1 MSSKE
6 KNLNRRRSLGVA
18 RAWKHEKGLVCQGR
32 GTREWVLWEQKDMLD
47 NGRVKGYQGH
57 HMKSV
62 ARYPEYADDPNNI
75 QFLCGT
81 PENNEH
87 LRAHGGDYRNE
98 TNSMYDVYTG
108 RMIPLPAGRPRPLPV
123 RLLREKAITKRG
135 YTRYAEKGAS
145 HAPRRKKAQTQV
157 TFEGRT
163 YTRTMIQTGKSA
175 QTGKKTPTDIK
186 TKPQIKAAVSAGER
200 NTTAKS
206 AKRSASVTPKASAER
221 NMPVAPKVPAVRSV
235 PAAPKKSAAR
245 TNTAGTGG
253 TPRESGS
260 MRGSV
265 RQMIREMQKRS
276 EKKK

>member
-6 KNLNRRRSLGVA
+6 RTLNHRRSLGVA

-32 GTREWVLWEQKDMLD
+32 GTREWVLREQKDMLD

-163 YTRTMIQTGKSA
+163 YTRTMIQTGKKA
-175 QTGKKTPTDIK
+175 PTDIK
-186 TKPQIKAAVSAGER
+186 TKPSVKAAASAGGR

-206 AKRSASVTPKASAER
+206 VKRSASVTPKASAER
-221 NMPVAPKVPAVRSV
+221 NMPVAPKVPAIRSV

-253 TPRESGS
+253 TPWESGS

>member
-6 KNLNRRRSLGVA
+6 RTLNHRRSLGVA

-32 GTREWVLWEQKDMLD
+32 GTREWVLREQKDMLD

-163 YTRTMIQTGKSA
+163 YTRTMIQTGKKA
-175 QTGKKTPTDIK
+175 PTDIK
-186 TKPQIKAAVSAGER
+186 TKPSVKAAASAGGR

-206 AKRSASVTPKASAER
+206 VKRSASVTPKASAER
-221 NMPVAPKVPAVRSV
+221 NMPVAPKVPAIRSV

-245 TNTAGTGG
+245 TNTAGRSGTAGTGG
-253 TPRESGS
+253 IPRESGS